1 MKMTNVESKK
11 STNRKS
17 GKIEENSSSRIQRRL
32 GTEGIMDHSKELT
45 HISFCSGYG
54 GLDLGIRRIFKDLR
68 TIAYCE
74 RESRAIANLVTKM
87 ENGWLDSAP
96 IWTNLEDFPY
106 EQFYGLV
113 DIVSGG
119 IPCQPFSLAG
129 KREVE
134 KSEKFLYP
142 FFSNGVALCNPKV
155 VLIENVAGLR
165 SATFDSELSQEYI
178 KRYNTNSV
186 LLYILKDLERLGY
199 SSHYRVEEA
208 EASSHLPHS
217 RRRLFIGGVRNDLDF
232 DEIQEIFREPELLS
246 VVKAPNGFS
255 KFQWVWEEPRG
266 MDCLPKKD
274 DDN

>member
-1 MKMTNVESKK
+1 MTNDNPKK
-11 STNRKS
+11 STDRKG
-17 GKIEENSSSRIQRRL
+17 GKSEKSNSSRFQREL
-32 GTEGIMDHSKELT
+32 ETERGVDHSKELT

-54 GLDLGIRRIFKDLR
+54 GIDLGLRRIFKDMR

-106 EQFYGLV
+106 EQFHGLV
-113 DIVSGG
+113 DIISGG
-119 IPCQPFSLAG
+119 IPCQPFSVVG
-129 KREVE
+129 KREIE

-142 FFSNGVALCNPKV
+142 FFSNGLGLCKPKA

-165 SATFDSELSQEYI
+165 NAVFDSELSQEYI

-199 SSHYRVEEA
+199 TSHYRVEEA
-208 EASSHLPHS
+208 ESSSHLPHA
-217 RRRLFIGGVRNDLDF
+217 RRRLFIGGIRNDLNF
-232 DEIQEIFREPELLS
+232 DEIHEIFREPELLS
-246 VVKAPNGFS
+246 IVKVPNGIS
-255 KFQWVWEEPRG
+255 KFQWVWEEPRA
-266 MDCLPKKD
+266 MDCLPKA
-274 DDN
+274 NEEN